1 MLYLQSEAL
10 KSVRNELSDLKN
22 MFLDYKIAFLVMVK
36 AEILTEL
43 SFRHFN
49 SVKIDKNRFG

>member
-10 KSVRNELSDLKN
+10 KSVRNELNDLKN
-22 MFLDYKIAFLVMVK
+22 MFLDTKIAFQGMVK

-49 SVKIDKNRFG
+49 SVKIDKNQFG